1 MDWAEILFCTVI
13 ALAVVTSGTA
23 AWQFMRER

>member
-13 ALAVVTSGTA
+13 TMAVVTTGTA
-23 AWQFMRER
+23 AWRFFREK